1 MKEKGKSKIVVFSDL
16 GVSYKEAN
24 LIICPN
30 PKDLWKQKNDK
41 KIIGG
46 IEYVIVPKKKIQKLN
61 EKNKKDIFI
70 NTGGTTNRKTFTK
83 MFKILKFLDNYNFTG
98 TYFLGNVENFNP
110 YDKKYQIRGF
120 QYVTGIEPLFK
131 LVNKYKIAFVTAGY
145 IRYELLY
152 LNFPMI
158 LTSISDHQT
167 LFGQW
172 FKKNKICE
180 FIGPLA
186 KINLDKLLK
195 SIKLLKLENKKDIV
209 SENKVINFDSN
220 AEQRI
225 LNLCKRI

>member
-1 MKEKGKSKIVVFSDL
+1 
-16 GVSYKEAN
+16 
-24 LIICPN
+24 
-30 PKDLWKQKNDK
+30 
-41 KIIGG
+41 
-46 IEYVIVPKKKIQKLN
+46 
-61 EKNKKDIFI
+61 
-70 NTGGTTNRKTFTK
+70 
-83 MFKILKFLDNYNFTG
+83 
-98 TYFLGNVENFNP
+98 
-110 YDKKYQIRGF
+110 
-120 QYVTGIEPLFK
+120 
-131 LVNKYKIAFVTAGY
+131 
-145 IRYELLY
+145 
-152 LNFPMI
+152 MI